1 MSMTSSSLTGSI
13 QLDQFEDHFGN
24 AAEIHLCLIRSE
36 QQPSIYNSDA
46 LRSRGTQ
53 SQSQKER
60 AFNIWSNSGNPL
72 RALDAV
78 DVALP
83 RLDPT

>member
-1 MSMTSSSLTGSI
+1 MSTTSSSLTGSI

-46 LRSRGTQ
+46 LRSRGTHLNHK
-53 SQSQKER
+53 KESIQYR
-60 AFNIWSNSGNPL
+60 EQFLESSPSAGRCRRCLATS
-72 RALDAV
+72 
-78 DVALP
+78 
-83 RLDPT
+83 